1 MADKAKSSAFWWEDY
16 DNEQPSYELKTIS
29 IEAPEVFDHPC
40 GFIKLR
46 ERHRVKAPSRVIDAL
61 RD

>member
-1 MADKAKSSAFWWEDY
+1 MPGRSKSSAFWWEDY
-16 DNEQPSYELKTIS
+16 DNEQPSYNHKSID

-46 ERHRVKAPSRVIDAL
+46 ERHSVKAGSGKVE
-61 RD
+61 